1 MPDRSWKPI
10 TLGPDYPPP
19 AGPYSPAVRAGDF
32 LYVSG
37 QVPRDPR
44 TGELLGA
51 TIEEQAQ
58 GTLANLRRVLASAG
72 ASMDDVVSVIVY
84 LADENDW
91 GAFNAVYREAFTAAY
106 PSRTVVGA
114 GLRGVLVEI
123 SAVAFFG
130 KSTRDEGVDEGRG
143 VGAAT

>member
-1 MPDRSWKPI
+1 MTDRAWTPI
-10 TLGPDYPPP
+10 TLGADYPAP

-32 LYVSG
+32 IYVSG

-51 TIEEQAQ
+51 TVEEQSR
-58 GTLANLRRVLASAG
+58 GTLANLERVLKAAG
-72 ASMDDVVSVIVY
+72 ASLADVISVVVY
-84 LADENDW
+84 LADEDDW
-91 GAFNAVYREAFTAAY
+91 GAFNGVYREVMTAPF

-123 SAVAFFG
+123 SAVAY
-130 KSTRDEGVDEGRG
+130 
-143 VGAAT
+143 VGQAA